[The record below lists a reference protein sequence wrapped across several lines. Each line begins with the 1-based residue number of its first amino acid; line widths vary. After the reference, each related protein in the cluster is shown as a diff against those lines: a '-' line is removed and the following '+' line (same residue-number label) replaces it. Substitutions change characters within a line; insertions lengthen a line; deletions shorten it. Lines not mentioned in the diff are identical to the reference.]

1 MRESNRV
8 TIVVVAVQILVL
20 AAVAQAGVRA
30 QIEVQGDDVSNTI
43 LLDHPFLNG
52 NPDAL
57 LVVSQ
62 AGWEVESTIQVYY
75 SGAWRI
81 SNNSVAAI
89 PSSATF
95 WVLAFDEDSGFRHTT
110 TVGNI
115 AGHITALDDPRLN
128 FNPAARPIVTP
139 ETTNGPAI
147 PWPIGVFYSIT
158 TDRWYIF
165 YQDTTK
171 NMPINASF
179 SVLVPDGQDWSFVHT
194 ATAGNI
200 TNNFTV
206 IDNPD
211 IDQADPH
218 RIFASQR
225 WEGTYNDNHIGI
237 GWLFSF
243 LIGNVDGS
251 DMPEDAKFNVFI
263 APIFE
268 DGFEMG
274 STVLWS
280 SASP

>member
-1 MRESNRV
+1 MRISARV
-8 TIVVVAVQILVL
+8 AIVLIMVQGLVL
-20 AAVAQAGVRA
+20 TSATTAGVRA
-30 QIEVQGDDVSNTI
+30 QMEVQGDGASNTI
-43 LLDHPFLNG
+43 VLDHPFLNG

-57 LVVSQ
+57 LAVSQ
-62 AGWEVESTIQVYY
+62 AGWDVDSAINVFY
-75 SGAWRI
+75 SGGWRI

-89 PSSATF
+89 PSTATF

-110 TVGNI
+110 TAGNI

-147 PWPIGVFYSIT
+147 PWPIGVFYSSSFG
-158 TDRWYIF
+158 RWYIF
-165 YQDTTK
+165 YQDTNQ
-171 NMPINASF
+171 NMPVNASF
-179 SVLVPDGQDWSFVHT
+179 SVLVPDAQDWSFVHT
-194 ATAGNI
+194 ATAGN
-200 TNNFTV
+200 TNNNFTV

-251 DMPEDAKFNVFI
+251 AMPVDAKFNVFI
-263 APIFE
+263 APVFE

-280 SASP
+280 SVSP